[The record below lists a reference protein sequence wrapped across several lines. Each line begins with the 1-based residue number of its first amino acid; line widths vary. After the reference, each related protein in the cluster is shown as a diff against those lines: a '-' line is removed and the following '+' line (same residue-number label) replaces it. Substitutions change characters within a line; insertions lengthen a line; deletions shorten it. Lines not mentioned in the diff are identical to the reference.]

1 VGSECFVYWGF
12 SAYFVYNIDSTMLI
26 RRPMLAQC
34 GTAAVLFGAGDIIAQ
49 QAVEGK
55 GKEHDVSLRRAL
67 SDRLFMSTFTSSLLE
82 RPD

>member
-1 VGSECFVYWGF
+1 
-12 SAYFVYNIDSTMLI
+12 
-26 RRPMLAQC
+26 MLAQC

-55 GKEHDVSLRRAL
+55 GKEHDVSSRRAL

>member
-1 VGSECFVYWGF
+1 
-12 SAYFVYNIDSTMLI
+12 MLI

-55 GKEHDVSLRRAL
+55 GKEHDVSSRRAL
-67 SDRLFMSTFTSSLLE
+67 PDRLFTSTFTSSLLE